1 MNPNRRIHK
10 DLVVESHQDL
20 QYEKNQSL
28 TLNQSSSELNNAELA
43 TRCEG
48 EIKKFCLGNPG
59 SEKYSLELLHRATI
73 HGDKEAR
80 AYMKQCFC
88 DLVLHWLRLHPQ
100 SEGVCEPEQE
110 AHFVDK
116 TFERFWQS
124 KGFRQPIGFNSLAVV
139 LHFLQ
144 ACLNGVILDARRA
157 YLRSQAIPVQSEG
170 LQIEDNFE
178 SRDVWD
184 TFQRVIPNVY
194 EQRLAYLRYHCG
206 LKPREIVR
214 FCPRE
219 YSDVHDIYHLQSSM
233 MNRVVRNA
241 DLFYLR
247 LH

>member
-1 MNPNRRIHK
+1 MNPNRRIYK

-28 TLNQSSSELNNAELA
+28 TLNQSSSGLNNAELA

-59 SEKYSLELLHRATI
+59 SEKYSLELLHRATM

-88 DLVLHWLRLHPQ
+88 NLVLHWLRLHPK
-100 SEGVCEPEQE
+100 SEGICEPEQE

-124 KGFRQPIGFNSLAVV
+124 KGFRQPIEFNSLAVV

-157 YLRSQAIPVQSEG
+157 YLQSQAIPVQSEG

-184 TFQRVIPNVY
+184 TFQRVIPNVH

-233 MNRVVRNA
+233 MNWVVRNA

>member
-28 TLNQSSSELNNAELA
+28 TLNKSSSEMNNAELA
-43 TRCEG
+43 ARCEG
-48 EIKKFCLGNPG
+48 EVKKFCLGNPG
-59 SEKYSLELLHRATI
+59 SEKYSLELLHRATLQ
-73 HGDKEAR
+73 GDKEAR

-88 DLVLHWLRLHPQ
+88 NLVLRWLRLHPK
-100 SEGVCEPEQE
+100 SEGICEPEQE

-124 KGFRQPIGFNSLAVV
+124 KGFRQPIEFNSLTVV

-157 YLRSQAIPVQSEG
+157 YVRSQAIPVQSEG
-170 LQIEDNFE
+170 LQIEDNIE
-178 SRDVWD
+178 RKDVLD
-184 TFQRVIPNVY
+184 TFQKVIPNDH
-194 EQRLAYLRYHCG
+194 EQRLAYLLYHCG
-206 LKPREIVR
+206 LKPRELVR
-214 FCPRE
+214 FYPRE

-241 DLFYLR
+241 DIFYLR
-247 LH
+247 LY